1 HCRGAPLTAELF
13 PETRRCHRIAAGAV
27 LLGGWAQSQALAL
40 KAGVDAVIAS
50 APWRHMQTPG
60 GRAMSTANSNC
71 GPLGWQSDA
80 LGYRYLRTDP
90 ESGRAWPAMPAVFWS
105 LAVAA
110 AEEAGYPG
118 FAPDACLL
126 NRYAPGA
133 RLSLHRDQDER
144 DAAAPIVSVSLGL
157 PATFLFGGARR
168 EDPCH
173 RLPLYH
179 GDVVVWGGPTR
190 FHYHGVLPVPDGHHP
205 LVGRFRINLTFRKV
219 R

>member
-1 HCRGAPLTAELF
+1 
-13 PETRRCHRIAAGAV
+13 
-27 LLGGWAQSQALAL
+27 
-40 KAGVDAVIAS
+40 
-50 APWRHMQTPG
+50 
-60 GRAMSTANSNC
+60 MSMANSNC
-71 GPLGWQSDA
+71 GPLGWVSDTD
-80 LGYRYLRTDP
+80 GYRYLCADP
-90 ESGRAWPAMPAVFWS
+90 ESGRAWPGMPAAFWR

-133 RLSLHRDQDER
+133 RLSLHCDQDEH

-168 EDPCH
+168 KDPCQ
-173 RLPLYH
+173 RMALEH

-190 FHYHGVLPVPDGHHP
+190 FNYHGVLPVPDGHHP
-205 LVGRFRINLTFRKV
+205 LVGRYRINLTFRKV
-219 R
+219 Y